1 MTAIITGIII
11 GGFALGALL
20 IMRCDHTAE
29 RRARKQAIDEATEP
43 WRALYADK
51 EAELDAMRQQYEQTV
66 GALRRELHRADQEI
80 ARWNYIGM
88 TLKGKDLMREE
99 GQA

>member
-1 MTAIITGIII
+1 MLGTILTGAIFCGC
-11 GGFALGALL
+11 AVAAVV
-20 IMRCDHTAE
+20 IMKRDHSAE

-51 EAELDAMRQQYEQTV
+51 EAELAELREQYELTIN
-66 GALRRELHRADQEI
+66 ALRQEIHRADMEI

-88 TLKGKDLMREE
+88 ALKGKDVMEVR
-99 GQA
+99 Q